1 MEAVYTYYKPAWK
14 SFYKAFFLMLLIVI
28 LAFVGQLWG
37 PEWLSANAKWL
48 WIAVAIVDFL
58 IFIYIAIKRV
68 TMMLILKDNPDKPE
82 DQEVAFVVCHPL
94 KPFSPDFR
102 ESIEIGLANIMHI
115 KVGQN
120 LMQTLFNIGDVI
132 VTSSGTATEEIRAYN
147 LPSPKV
153 VRDEIQK
160 HARRYT
166 MPTPPSQPAAPA
178 QEAEQSQA

>member
-1 MEAVYTYYKPAWK
+1 MEAVYKYYKPAWK
-14 SFYKAFFLMLLIVI
+14 SFYKAIFLMLLILV
-28 LAFVGQLWG
+28 LACVGSFWG
-37 PEWLSANAKWL
+37 PVTEYKKWI
-48 WIAVAIVDFL
+48 WIAAIVVDVL

-68 TMMLILKDNPDKPE
+68 TMVLVLKDNPTKPE

-102 ESIEIGLANIMHI
+102 ESVEIGLANIVHI

-132 VTSSGTATEEIRAYN
+132 VTSSGTAIEEIRAHN
-147 LPSPKV
+147 IPDPKT

-166 MPTPPSQPAAPA
+166 MPQQVVAQSAPAA
-178 QEAEQSQA
+178 EAPQA